1 MFFIGDDFKCLQ
13 QPKKKCMLERFH
25 VLTNNPNFLLFLD
38 VLCLNCVT

>member
-1 MFFIGDDFKCLQ
+1 MFFIGDDFKWLQ
-13 QPKKKCMLERFH
+13 QPKKVVLERFY